1 MCYER
6 MDLVD
11 HNEALRLIDDC
22 ERRGVRIL
30 GIEFFAGT
38 KESFTPVG
46 DTNWEGIARAE
57 SWHEARE
64 LLSGGIPDGGNLVE
78 FVLDE

>member
-1 MCYER
+1 M

-22 ERRGVRIL
+22 EQRGVRIL
-30 GIEFFAGT
+30 GIEFLAGT
-38 KESFTPVG
+38 KDSFTPVG
-46 DTNWEGIARAE
+46 GTNWEGIASSPPAE
-57 SWHEARE
+57 SWHEARD
-64 LLSGGIPDGGNLVE
+64 LLREGIPDGGNLVE

>member
-1 MCYER
+1 MAF
-6 MDLVD
+6 VG

-22 ERRGVRIL
+22 EQRGVRIL

-38 KESFTPVG
+38 TDSFTPTG
-46 DTNWEGIARAE
+46 GTNWESISGSPPAE

-64 LLSGGIPDGGNLVE
+64 LLREGIPDGGNLVE